1 MQNFIHLEVSD
12 GVALLKLNNPAER
25 NALST
30 QNQWDELV
38 DTIELVQAN
47 TDVRCLVLTGEGTAF
62 CAGGNVKDMRDK
74 RGILA
79 GGPAAIRD
87 GYRRGIQQ
95 IPLAM
100 ARLDVPA
107 IAAVNG
113 AAIGAGCDLACM
125 CDIRIASRRAIF
137 AESFVR
143 LGIVPGDGGAWLLQ
157 RVVGYSAAAE
167 LAFTGRTID
176 SETALR
182 LGLVSRVVDDA
193 VLLTEAMSLA
203 NEIACNSGP
212 ALRMTK
218 RLMREAQQLRLE
230 TILEMSAAMQ
240 ALAHNTPEHAQA
252 VELLIQKMDRK

>member
-1 MQNFIHLEVSD
+1 MKSFIHLEVSK
-12 GVALLKLNNPAER
+12 GIALLKLNNPAER

-30 QNQWDELV
+30 QDQWDELV
-38 DTIELVQAN
+38 HAIELVQAN
-47 TDVRCLVLTGEGTAF
+47 TDIRCLVLTGEGTAF

-74 RGILA
+74 RGILS
-79 GGPAAIRD
+79 GDPAAIRE
-87 GYRRGIQQ
+87 GYRRGIQK

-125 CDIRIASRRAIF
+125 CDVRIASRRATF

-176 SETALR
+176 ADTALR

-193 VLLTEAMSLA
+193 ALLTEAMSLA
-203 NEIACNSGP
+203 NEVACNSGP

-240 ALAHNTPEHAQA
+240 ALAHNTPEHVQA